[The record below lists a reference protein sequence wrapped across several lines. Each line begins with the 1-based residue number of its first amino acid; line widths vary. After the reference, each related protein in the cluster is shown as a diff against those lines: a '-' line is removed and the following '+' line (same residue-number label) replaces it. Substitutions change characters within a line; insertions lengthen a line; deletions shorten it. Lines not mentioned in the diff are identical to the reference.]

1 MLSECSNQRI
11 YVETTVRGDMATL
24 WARSQD
30 PRQHRRWDLRFT
42 TIEPAGASRFRYA
55 VRVLPGIEIA
65 GTGTPSGERSGGR
78 AAAVLRFGSLFPLSL
93 LGAGSRRRVP
103 ASAPSRTGHDY
114 DVRWGIAGRAADRV
128 FRPMAG
134 WGTAW
139 SFDRLRLWVERG
151 ITPGRRCATRWP
163 MPGCGWRRSAWP
175 PPAADGWRRSP
186 RRYSHSP
193 CRPRRARRRPGAAC
207 AGAPDMSLA
216 SADRPH
222 RQSPTGRGMISP

>member
-11 YVETTVRGDMATL
+11 YVETTVHGDMATL

-30 PRQHRRWDLRFT
+30 PRQHRRWDLSFT

-55 VRVLPGIEIA
+55 VRVLPGIETA
-65 GTGTPSGERSGGR
+65 GAGTPSGERSGGR

-103 ASAPSRTGHDY
+103 AGAPSRTGHDY

-151 ITPGRRCATRWP
+151 ITPEQALRNALADTGVRVAAVGLAAARCGRLAAVATALVALALPPSPRTPAARRCLR
-163 MPGCGWRRSAWP
+163 
-175 PPAADGWRRSP
+175 
-186 RRYSHSP
+186 
-193 CRPRRARRRPGAAC
+193 RRAER
-207 AGAPDMSLA
+207 M
-216 SADRPH
+216 
-222 RQSPTGRGMISP
+222 T